1 MCWEHPIAFT
11 VFIQCFLDLSP
22 PSSRNDWTE
31 SSSVSVLPSWS
42 FLAGCKVLNFHRC
55 PLSAHSLPFTDSC
68 TMLSTIVT
76 FLAFLCRDAG
86 RLINS
91 MRYSCTIIYHL
102 HWPSYNLALKRRAT
116 QRAMQYKQRSQAE
129 ALTDRHGALDQTKKK
144 VPFVSSDLVEK
155 SITHLLITWLTLP
168 EGWILHYI
176 NIMLNIRINAE

>member
-42 FLAGCKVLNFHRC
+42 FLTGCKVLNFHRC
-55 PLSAHSLPFTDSC
+55 PLSAHSFPFTDSC
-68 TMLSTIVT
+68 TMLSTIVP

-86 RLINS
+86 RRINS
-91 MRYSCTIIYHL
+91 MRYSCTIIYRL

-116 QRAMQYKQRSQAE
+116 QRAMQCKQRSQAE
-129 ALTDRHGALDQTKKK
+129 ALTDRHGALDQTEKK
-144 VPFVSSDLVEK
+144 VPFVPSDLVEK

-176 NIMLNIRINAE
+176 NIILNIRINAE